1 MQVSSVV
8 WISICGS
15 IISIGCRLPAWS
27 ISPVEVGKIA
37 KAITVNIGSTT
48 SPGSGA
54 IIQKQGNTY
63 TVLTAAHVVKN
74 QDPAMKIVTAD
85 GQEYKLTNIKMAK
98 GTDLA
103 TVKFQST
110 NSYPA
115 AKLGDAAKSLEGS
128 TVYVSGFPV
137 ATQAISTSIYNFTEG
152 KVTANANRNLAEGY
166 SLVYSNST
174 LPGMSG
180 GPVLNDD
187 GELIAIHGRGDT
199 QENYQVSQIN
209 QNVRVKTGF
218 NLGITV
224 TTFLKMANSLGVS
237 FGNTT
242 PVVAARPQNPKADD
256 FFLNGVEAFHQGRWS
271 LAAEMMD
278 KATQANPRYVRAYV
292 ARGAANFMQNRVSRA
307 IGDADRAITID
318 PQYAL
323 GYVSQCFFLGEFKMY
338 GRALG
343 YCNKGIE
350 LAPNSAIAYSVRGG
364 IRIMLKDLSG
374 AERDLLQAIEL
385 DPKSYYA
392 YGNLSAVYSA
402 RKVPQLALRYARTAV
417 SLNPNSAAARVQFA
431 QALVTNKDYI
441 QAIGEV
447 NRAINTNP
455 QIANA
460 YTVRSLA
467 YAGLGNTTQARN
479 DALVARTRASAAP
492 QGAIE
497 DLSFLSQ

>member
-15 IISIGCRLPAWS
+15 AISIGCQLPAWG

-37 KAITVNIGSTT
+37 KSITVNIDSQT

-74 QDPAMKIVTAD
+74 QDASMKIVTSD
-85 GQEYKLTNIKMAK
+85 GQSFKLTNIKLAT

-103 TVKFQST
+103 TVKFEST

-128 TVYVSGFPV
+128 TVYVAGFPV

-152 KVTANANRNLAEGY
+152 KVTANANKTLAEGY

-199 QENYQVSQIN
+199 QENYKVSSIN

-224 TTFLKMANSLGVS
+224 TTFLKMASSLGVNL
-237 FGNTT
+237 GTTT
-242 PVVAARPQNPKADD
+242 PVVAARPNDPKADD
-256 FFLNGVEAFHQGRWS
+256 FFLNGVEAFSRGKW
-271 LAAEMMD
+271 AAAVEMMD
-278 KATQANPRYVRAYV
+278 KATQTNPRYVRAYI
-292 ARGAANFMQNRVSRA
+292 AKGAANFMQNRVARA
-307 IGDADRAITID
+307 IEDADRAITID
-318 PQYAL
+318 PKYAL
-323 GYVSQCFFLGEFKMY
+323 GYVAKCFFLGEFKQY
-338 GRALG
+338 GQALG
-343 YCNKGIE
+343 YCNRGIE
-350 LAPNSAIAYSVRGG
+350 LAPNLSIAYNVRGAVK
-364 IRIMLKDLSG
+364 ILLTDLSG
-374 AERDLLQAIEL
+374 AERDLLRAIEL
-385 DPKSYYA
+385 DPNSYYP
-392 YGNLSAVYSA
+392 YGNLSAVYSM
-402 RKVPQLALRYARTAV
+402 RKIPQVAVRYGREAV
-417 SLNPNSAAARVQFA
+417 RLNPNSAAARVQFA
-431 QALVTNKDYI
+431 YALVENKSYN
-441 QAIGEV
+441 QAIGEI
-447 NRAINTNP
+447 NRAIGINP
-455 QIANA
+455 RASGA
-460 YTVRSLA
+460 YAVRSLA
-467 YAGLGNTTQARN
+467 YLGLGNKIQAQN
-479 DALVARTRASAAP
+479 DAQTAKITASSSP
-492 QGAIE
+492 QNAI
-497 DLSFLSQ
+497 DDISFLNQ